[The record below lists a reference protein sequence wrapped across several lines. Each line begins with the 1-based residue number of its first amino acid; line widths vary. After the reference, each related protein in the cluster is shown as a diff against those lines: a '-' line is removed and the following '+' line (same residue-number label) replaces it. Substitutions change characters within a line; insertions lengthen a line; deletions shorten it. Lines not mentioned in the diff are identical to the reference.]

1 MAKKK
6 KEETLLRKLS
16 KKTVGKKVLKKSQAT
31 VTITERPTEN
41 IFHEENKFFKN
52 EFDREKK
59 NMFLN

>member
-6 KEETLLRKLS
+6 KKETLLKRLS
-16 KKTVGKKVLKKSQAT
+16 KKTIGKKVLKKSQAT
-31 VTITERPTEN
+31 VTIQERPKTN
-41 IFHEENKFFKN
+41 IFHEENRFFKN